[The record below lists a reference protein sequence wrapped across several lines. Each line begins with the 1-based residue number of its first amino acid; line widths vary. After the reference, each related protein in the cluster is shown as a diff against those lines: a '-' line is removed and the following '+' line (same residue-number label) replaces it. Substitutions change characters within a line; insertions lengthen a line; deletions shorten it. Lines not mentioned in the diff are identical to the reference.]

1 MVQAH
6 APNRN
11 HTDWRTGVALCAEC
25 HSREHPNVPHKLF
38 FTRTHQPYWYN
49 VSANALSKVFG
60 CSSRTVIRQ
69 SKKLGILF
77 NCELS
82 IIDAM
87 RLQKAVFSAR
97 ENRWKEYRVLRKG
110 GSMLHV
116 VLALDREQ
124 AVQIKLM
131 AIRREIP
138 VKDLITQIVVRA
150 IRDDPESQL
159 PEEKS
164 VSQTKKPKNPV
175 SQAKIK

>member
-1 MVQAH
+1 
-6 APNRN
+6 
-11 HTDWRTGVALCAEC
+11 
-25 HSREHPNVPHKLF
+25 
-38 FTRTHQPYWYN
+38 
-49 VSANALSKVFG
+49 
-60 CSSRTVIRQ
+60 
-69 SKKLGILF
+69 
-77 NCELS
+77 
-82 IIDAM
+82 
-87 RLQKAVFSAR
+87 
-97 ENRWKEYRVLRKG
+97 
-110 GSMLHV
+110 MLHV